1 MADGYHGRILH
12 VDLSEGRSWAEEPDT
27 NWYRRY
33 GGGGALGAFFLL
45 RDMDPTVDAF
55 DPGNVMVFAS
65 SVVAGTPVPGVS
77 KHSVIAKSP
86 LTGGIGESQS
96 SGPFGA
102 AFKRSGADAL
112 VVHGAARR
120 PVYPVVA
127 DAEVEIRDG
136 SGLWGLETGPASDR
150 IESEAGRPIHVAA
163 IGPAGERRVRFA
175 SIVNDSRFVNQRCGL
190 GAVMGS
196 KNLKAVAVAG
206 DVPATV
212 ADPTGLG
219 EVAADYEANQL
230 DIPIMELQNRL
241 GLGVWQD
248 PDFPIPFSS
257 RNFQQGVFD
266 GLADIAIQ
274 DISDQYLVDAG
285 GCHACPTDCMR
296 RFAVPDG
303 VNATAIRYGNLD
315 HNSGSSFGQIVGCN
329 DPEALLKANE
339 LGNRYGL
346 DPESCGH
353 TIAWAMEC
361 FERGLIDQEV
371 TGGLDLRFGNAAAM
385 VRLVEQIGLREGF
398 GDVLAEGSQRAATRI
413 GRGTDEFV
421 MCVKGKEIP
430 AHEPRNKPG
439 LALIYAVGPI
449 GPDFCG
455 VEHDPDFDPEVG
467 VPYALDKGRAFG
479 LLEWLPEQEMSPR
492 KIRQTVVLERWWSG
506 ALESLLFCLYAT
518 APVRY
523 MPPAMMTKAVGS
535 ATGWDFSLW
544 ELMQI
549 GERRLNMFRVFNQRA
564 GLSSADDVLPDRF
577 FDETIAG
584 GPYDGVKLDPQE
596 FADGRRL
603 YYDMVGW
610 DAEGRP
616 NAAKLHELELGWLAE
631 E

>member
-1 MADGYHGRILH
+1 
-12 VDLSEGRSWAEEPDT
+12 
-27 NWYRRY
+27 
-33 GGGGALGAFFLL
+33 
-45 RDMDPTVDAF
+45 
-55 DPGNVMVFAS
+55 
-65 SVVAGTPVPGVS
+65 
-77 KHSVIAKSP
+77 
-86 LTGGIGESQS
+86 
-96 SGPFGA
+96 
-102 AFKRSGADAL
+102 
-112 VVHGAARR
+112 
-120 PVYPVVA
+120 
-127 DAEVEIRDG
+127 
-136 SGLWGLETGPASDR
+136 
-150 IESEAGRPIHVAA
+150 
-163 IGPAGERRVRFA
+163 
-175 SIVNDSRFVNQRCGL
+175 
-190 GAVMGS
+190 MGS

-421 MCVKGKEIP
+421 
-430 AHEPRNKPG
+430 
-439 LALIYAVGPI
+439 
-449 GPDFCG
+449 
-455 VEHDPDFDPEVG
+455 
-467 VPYALDKGRAFG
+467 
-479 LLEWLPEQEMSPR
+479 
-492 KIRQTVVLERWWSG
+492 
-506 ALESLLFCLYAT
+506 
-518 APVRY
+518 
-523 MPPAMMTKAVGS
+523 
-535 ATGWDFSLW
+535 
-544 ELMQI
+544 
-549 GERRLNMFRVFNQRA
+549 
-564 GLSSADDVLPDRF
+564 
-577 FDETIAG
+577 
-584 GPYDGVKLDPQE
+584 
-596 FADGRRL
+596 
-603 YYDMVGW
+603 
-610 DAEGRP
+610 
-616 NAAKLHELELGWLAE
+616 
-631 E
+631 